1 MGQGHLQQEGSS
13 VRAKKYIR
21 KSIIPADQSSSHSIK
36 HARDKPLRHQASQS
50 PLLFFN
56 LCVVFLKKQLQ
67 SHWLTFSWEKRGR
80 VILWGQSSKWQKLA
94 NFQLVVILNPES
106 VTTLENER
114 LWVPDH
120 VNRSQSSVWGRCCL
134 MGRRE
139 KPRSPVGKKRWK
151 CQWRITFP
159 SSKSETEL
167 SARAVLFTPLQHPCF
182 GGVAN
187 AWWSTRGCW
196 DELVLIH
203 GSISSLC
210 KTSSTLAKVSGG

>member
-36 HARDKPLRHQASQS
+36 HARDKPLRHQASS
-50 PLLFFN
+50 PLCSSLIYVLFFKN
-56 LCVVFLKKQLQ
+56 NNCKVTGWPSVGK
-67 SHWLTFSWEKRGR
+67 KRGR

-114 LWVPDH
+114 LRVPDH

-182 GGVAN
+182 RGGCQCMMKHPRMLGRACFD
-187 AWWSTRGCW
+187 TR
-196 DELVLIH
+196 VNLIP
-203 GSISSLC
+203 
-210 KTSSTLAKVSGG
+210 V